1 MKTSSEIHFSLSEPK
16 DPISS
21 DLPMRKWLYTWLLD
35 PHVQGNYHKGID
47 QWVGLLIVGN
57 LLALL
62 LEHVP
67 TVYLPYKTWFH
78 AFDVFSV
85 GVFTVEYLLRLYLAP
100 EDHEFGHT
108 RHKHWSYVKSPFA
121 LIDFLAVAP
130 FYLQA
135 FVPVDLRVLRFLRL
149 LRILKLFRVLIPAW
163 HEFVKVNR
171 GRTFRQKV
179 HAVVYPGEFGGTLHH
194 IFDTFIVVWV
204 IVSVIAVV
212 LESVQSFHYIFNM
225 EFIILDAV
233 AVGIFTVEYCLRL
246 YCCVENPGFANSVW
260 GRIRHAKSATAIIDL
275 LAVLPF
281 FLEAFLHHLF
291 DLRFLRVFRLLRLL
305 KLTRYTGAT
314 ATLTKVIAREW
325 PVLAASAFVM
335 LLLVIMTA
343 SLGYLFEHEAQPDK
357 FENIPQSIYWAVITL
372 ASVGYG
378 DISPVTPMGRLMT
391 IILAL
396 LGIGIF
402 AIPAALLS
410 SAFSDQLRIE
420 RETLTNELYEML
432 ADGVIDEEERDQI
445 KREAKRLHL
454 SEEEVE
460 RLIVKARKE
469 RELKEDVSVLPLH
482 KIAETSAHA
491 VEHYKVLI
499 AQIRQLG
506 IMTHAARFEKAAA
519 QQHRLSAEE
528 LDIWW
533 QIQGKT
539 ASSKAETAKP
549 AVKKPT
555 PSKAAA
561 PVAQSTAVK
570 KAAPPKRAAPAKKAL
585 LTQSAA
591 PAKRAVVVKKVA
603 AAPQTV
609 ANPKPNAV
617 KKTVAQKTAM
627 KNAVAKKTPA
637 PKTKTDPQAE

>member
-1 MKTSSEIHFSLSEPK
+1 MKTAAQPHFSMNEPR
-16 DPISS
+16 DEIPSH
-21 DLPMRKWLYTWLLD
+21 LPLRKWLYSWLLD
-35 PHVQGNYHKGID
+35 PHVQGNFHKTID
-47 QWVGLLIVGN
+47 QWVGLLIVAN
-57 LLALL
+57 LMALM
-62 LEHVP
+62 LEHV
-67 TVYLPYKTWFH
+67 TAVYTPYKAWFH

-85 GVFTVEYLLRLYLAP
+85 AIFTVEYLLRLYLAP
-100 EDHEFGHT
+100 EDHEFDQA
-108 RHKHWSYVKSPFA
+108 RHKRWSYVKSPFA

-163 HEFVKVNR
+163 HEFVEVNR

-179 HAVVYPGEFGGTLHH
+179 HAIVYPSDYGGTLHH

-204 IVSVIAVV
+204 VLSVVAVV
-212 LESVQSFHYIFNM
+212 LESVQSIHYIFNI

-246 YCCVENPGFANSVW
+246 YCCVESPGFAHPAW
-260 GRIRHAKSATAIIDL
+260 GRLKHAKSATAIVDL

-314 ATLTKVIAREW
+314 ATLTRVIAREW

-420 RETLTNELYEML
+420 RETLKNELYEML
-432 ADGVIDEEERDQI
+432 ADGVLDEHESEQI

-454 SEEEVE
+454 SEEEVD
-460 RLIVKARKE
+460 RLIIKARKE

-482 KIAETSAHA
+482 KIAATSAHA
-491 VEHYKVLI
+491 VEHFKVLV

-506 IMTHAARFEKAAA
+506 IMTHEARFVKVATQEG
-519 QQHRLSAEE
+519 RLTKEE
-528 LDIWW
+528 LAIWW
-533 QIQGKT
+533 QIQGKAWPDKT
-539 ASSKAETAKP
+539 
-549 AVKKPT
+549 V
-555 PSKAAA
+555 PSEV
-561 PVAQSTAVK
+561 P
-570 KAAPPKRAAPAKKAL
+570 
-585 LTQSAA
+585 
-591 PAKRAVVVKKVA
+591 VKKVTKKPA
-603 AAPQTV
+603 AQKKVPASQKALAVQSGASAESNGEAPKTG
-609 ANPKPNAV
+609 PV
-617 KKTVAQKTAM
+617 KKTVA
-627 KNAVAKKTPA
+627 AKKAAPA
-637 PKTKTDPQAE
+637 KITATAKTRDAKVKKGSDPR